1 MRSTICLVLA
11 ILFAGATFAEPNG
24 TEPPDIVRMT
34 NALRTAKGPDRAALS
49 EKLILAHIDY
59 SARLE
64 EGGDFAGSIGS
75 LRKAR
80 GLTINVPGARARE
93 LAGQLDVRMTLAL
106 WRQANQGRGLHAQ
119 YFKGTDF
126 EDSIG
131 ERIDPN
137 IDFLWNIANPV
148 EGYDGDAFTA
158 RWTGFIVAP
167 HPGDYRIIALF
178 DDRCRVWIDDVPVID
193 DWKQDGTQS
202 AGIVRFTGKPQA
214 IKVEFR
220 DSGNGAR
227 MSLHWALVDAKV
239 ESVIP
244 PDVFFTDEHVAA
256 RMAGKPVVP
265 PKGFGLSAE
274 YFQGDFARSVF
285 TRVDRDIDFLWD
297 SAYPEGIGEQ
307 FSVRWRGFLR
317 APKTGNYR
325 LTICHDDGIR
335 ISIDGKRILNDW
347 VNFKVDEAIVHLTGA
362 PQPIL
367 IEYRNRGG
375 GASLSLLWQIV
386 GTEGN
391 PTLIPPSA
399 FFNDLRTAENAP

>member
-1 MRSTICLVLA
+1 MRSTICLVLV
-11 ILFAGATFAEPNG
+11 ILFAGTTFAEPKPA
-24 TEPPDIVRMT
+24 EPPDIVSMT
-34 NALRTAKGPDRAALS
+34 NALRTTKGPDRATLS
-49 EKLILAHIDY
+49 EKLILAHMQY
-59 SARLE
+59 AGKLE
-64 EGGDFAGSIGS
+64 ERSDFAGSVDS

-80 GLTINVPGARARE
+80 GLTANLPGVRGRE
-93 LAGQLDVRMTLAL
+93 LASQVDVRMTLAL
-106 WRQANQGRGLHAQ
+106 WRQSTQGRGLHAQ

-126 EDSIG
+126 DESIG

-167 HPGDYRIIALF
+167 HPGDYNIIALF
-178 DDRCRVWIDDVPVID
+178 DDRCRVWIDDIPVID
-193 DWKQDGTQS
+193 EWKHDGTQAS
-202 AGIVRFTGKPQA
+202 GIVRFTGKPQA
-214 IKVEFR
+214 IKVEFL

-227 MSLHWALVDAKV
+227 MSLHWALVDSKL

-244 PDVFFTDEHVAA
+244 PDAFFTDEHVAA
-256 RMAGKPVVP
+256 RMAGTPILP

-274 YFQGDFARSVF
+274 YFQGDFARRVF

-307 FSVRWRGFLR
+307 FSVRWQGFLR
-317 APKTGNYR
+317 APKAGNYR

-335 ISIDGKRILNDW
+335 ISIDGKKILNDW

-375 GASLSLLWQIV
+375 GASLSLLWQV
-386 GTEGN
+386 VDAEGN

-399 FFNDLRTAENAP
+399 FFNNLKTAENAP